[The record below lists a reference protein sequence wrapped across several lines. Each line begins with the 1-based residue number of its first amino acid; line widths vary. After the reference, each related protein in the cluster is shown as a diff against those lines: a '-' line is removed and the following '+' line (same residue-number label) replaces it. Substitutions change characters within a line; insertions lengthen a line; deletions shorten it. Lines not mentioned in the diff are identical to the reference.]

1 MSEQCGCGNCGCG
14 AHNDINQEELEK
26 ILEENKQKEKNKQN
40 ERKYAVEYRIN
51 IEELECEADE
61 FIDRIKSYAGIVDE
75 VEFTEEELIISYD
88 DRLITPSE
96 ISDLVH

>member
-1 MSEQCGCGNCGCG
+1 MSDKCGNCGCG
-14 AHNDINQEELEK
+14 AQSGCGSHDLSEEELEK
-26 ILEENKQKEKNKQN
+26 RIEENSKYS
-40 ERKYAVEYRIN
+40 RKYSVQYRISLDK
-51 IEELECEADE
+51 LECEAE
-61 FIDRIKSYAGIVDE
+61 KFIERIKAYNGIVDE

>member
-1 MSEQCGCGNCGCG
+1 MSDNCENCGCG
-14 AHNDINQEELEK
+14 TQSGCGSHNLSEEEIEK
-26 ILEENKQKEKNKQN
+26 RIEEKSKHS
-40 ERKYAVEYRIN
+40 RKYSVQYRITL
-51 IEELECEADE
+51 EELECDSEE
-61 FIDRIKSYAGIVDE
+61 FIERIKAYNGIVDE